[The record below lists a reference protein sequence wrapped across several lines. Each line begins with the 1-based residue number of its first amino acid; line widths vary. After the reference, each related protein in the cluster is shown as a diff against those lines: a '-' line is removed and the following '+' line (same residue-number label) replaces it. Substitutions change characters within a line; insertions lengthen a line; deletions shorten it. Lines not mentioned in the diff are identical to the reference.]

1 MFKEISIRT
10 LADQKLKP
18 NTSKMNI
25 TENTDYNSSFEIAQ
39 QILRKESIKFLEL
52 KNCHIISY
60 IQDEKKQESIAH
72 LKKKLT
78 ENLPEEVQTLD
89 LLDKDFRSIVLNMF
103 ITLKNTTDKNL
114 K

>member
-1 MFKEISIRT
+1 M
-10 LADQKLKP
+10 
-18 NTSKMNI
+18 
-25 TENTDYNSSFEIAQ
+25 
-39 QILRKESIKFLEL
+39 
-52 KNCHIISY
+52 
-60 IQDEKKQESIAH
+60 AH

-89 LLDKDFRSIVLNMF
+89 LLDKDFRSIVLNIF